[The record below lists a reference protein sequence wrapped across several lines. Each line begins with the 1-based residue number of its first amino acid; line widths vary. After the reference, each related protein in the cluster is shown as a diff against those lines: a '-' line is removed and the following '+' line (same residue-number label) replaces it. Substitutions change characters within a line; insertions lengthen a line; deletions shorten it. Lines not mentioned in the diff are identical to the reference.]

1 MTEREKLIDLLEEVK
16 QKNRML
22 DAIEER
28 LLAMRDLV
36 VKSTERELLAKE
48 RQEIQREING
58 LLAEVRLLNLEDTI
72 EN

>member
-16 QKNRML
+16 QKIRML

-36 VKSTERELLAKE
+36 VKSTENDLLAKE
-48 RQEIQREING
+48 RQEIQREIND